1 MSTIACCALLAVL
14 SVGVPSPAAA
24 QSAYA
29 AELYAEDFDVM
40 WRQVADRYAYLS
52 ERKTDWE
59 KVAAI
64 YRPRAHAAR
73 SPAEF
78 VGVLE
83 GALEELYDAHAHL
96 NTNTASSPRLVP
108 SGADVWAEWRNARA
122 VIVEVRPSSPAS
134 RAGLQPGMTV
144 LSFNGMVID
153 EVVRARLG
161 RSLREADRTAMNWAL
176 RAVLAGRRDQPRR
189 LEVLDGGVRRVISLD
204 DAARQETRGL
214 LEHRRLG
221 GDVGYIR
228 IANSLGDFALAA
240 AFDAALA
247 ELRDTKGLV
256 LDLRDTPSGGNT
268 TVARSIMGRF
278 VDREMPYQK
287 HSIPAEEREYG
298 TKRSWLELVSP
309 RGPFVYRAPVVV
321 LVSHWTGSM
330 GEGIAIGFDAMR
342 RAKIVGTRMAGL
354 EGATSTITLPHTR
367 IGVTF
372 PTERLFHVDG
382 TPREA
387 FVPPVLVDLTDPKH
401 RGDDPIL
408 DAGLRALREALQER

>member
-1 MSTIACCALLAVL
+1 MVAVASRALLAVL
-14 SVGVPSPAAA
+14 LSGSFAQVSYSPA
-24 QSAYA
+24 QYG
-29 AELYAEDFDVM
+29 EDFDVM
-40 WRQVADRYAYLS
+40 WRQVAERYAYLAD
-52 ERKTDWE
+52 RQTDWE
-59 KVAAI
+59 RVAEI
-64 YRPRAHAAR
+64 YRPRALAAT
-73 SPAEF
+73 SPGEF

-108 SGADVWAEWRNARA
+108 SGADVWAEWRDGRA
-122 VIVEVRPSSPAS
+122 LVVEVRPDSPAS
-134 RAGLQPGMTV
+134 RAGLRAGMEIV
-144 LSFNGMVID
+144 SFDGVVID
-153 EVVRARLG
+153 GAVRARLG
-161 RSLREADRTAMNWAL
+161 RSLRAESLAARNWAL
-176 RAVLAGRRDQPRR
+176 RAVLAGRRDRPRR
-189 LEVLDGGVRRVISLD
+189 LEVVDGADRRAISLD
-204 DAARQETRGL
+204 DTARQEARGL

-228 IANSLGDFALAA
+228 IANSLGDFALAK
-240 AFDAALA
+240 AFDTALA

-268 TVARSIMGRF
+268 TVARAIMGRF

-342 RAKIVGTRMAGL
+342 RATVVGTRMAGL

-387 FVPPVLVDLTDPKH
+387 FVPPVLVDLADPKH

-408 DAGLRALREALQER
+408 DAGLKALRIRESR

>member
-1 MSTIACCALLAVL
+1 MVAVASRALLAVL
-14 SVGVPSPAAA
+14 LSGSFAQVSYSPA
-24 QSAYA
+24 Q
-29 AELYAEDFDVM
+29 YAEDFDVM
-40 WRQVADRYAYLS
+40 WRQIAEHYAYLAD
-52 ERKTDWE
+52 RQTNWE
-59 KVAAI
+59 KVAEI
-64 YRPRAHAAR
+64 YRPRARVAT
-73 SPAEF
+73 SPGEF

-108 SGADVWAEWRNARA
+108 SGADVWAEWRDGRA
-122 VIVEVRPSSPAS
+122 VVVEVRPASPAS
-134 RAGLQPGMTV
+134 RAGLRDGMEII
-144 LSFNGMVID
+144 SFDGVAID
-153 EVVRARLG
+153 EAVRQRLG
-161 RSLREADRTAMNWAL
+161 RSLRSVDPAARNWAL
-176 RAVLAGRRDQPRR
+176 RAVLAGRRDRPRR
-189 LEVLDGGVRRVISLD
+189 LEVLDGASRRAVSLD
-204 DAARQETRGL
+204 DTAQQETRGL
-214 LEHRRLG
+214 LEHRRLD

-228 IANSLGDFALAA
+228 IANSLGDFALAK

-268 TVARSIMGRF
+268 TVARAIMGRF

-342 RAKIVGTRMAGL
+342 RATIVGTRMAGL

-387 FVPPVLVDLTDPKH
+387 FVPPVLVDLANPKH

-408 DAGLRALREALQER
+408 DAGLKALRIR

>member
-1 MSTIACCALLAVL
+1 MVAVASRALLAVL
-14 SVGVPSPAAA
+14 LSGPFAQVSYSPA
-24 QSAYA
+24 QYG
-29 AELYAEDFDVM
+29 EDFDVM
-40 WRQVADRYAYLS
+40 WRQVAERHAYLS
-52 ERKTDWE
+52 DRQTDWE

-64 YRPRAHAAR
+64 YGPRARAAR
-73 SPAEF
+73 SPGEF

-108 SGADVWAEWRNARA
+108 SGADVWAEWRDGRA
-122 VIVEVRPSSPAS
+122 VVVEVRPDSPAS
-134 RAGLQPGMTV
+134 RAGVRPGMV
-144 LSFNGMVID
+144 LLSFDGVAID
-153 EVVRARLG
+153 EAVRARLG
-161 RSLREADRTAMNWAL
+161 RSLRAESLAARNWAL
-176 RAVLAGRRDQPRR
+176 RAVLAGRRDRPRR
-189 LEVLDGGVRRVISLD
+189 LEVVDGATRRAVSLD
-204 DAARQETRGL
+204 DTARQETRGL
-214 LEHRRLG
+214 LEHRRL

-228 IANSLGDFALAA
+228 IANSLGDFALAK

-268 TVARSIMGRF
+268 TVARAIMGRF

-330 GEGIAIGFDAMR
+330 GEGLAIGFDAMR
-342 RAKIVGTRMAGL
+342 RATIVGTRMAGL

-387 FVPPVLVDLTDPKH
+387 FAPPVLVDLTDPKH
-401 RGDDPIL
+401 RADDPIL
-408 DAGLRALREALQER
+408 DAGLGALREAVRKR